1 MVQPAMP
8 IPPRGYKDEALLRS
22 VEELRHVLAGEVSGR
37 QCQWAEEVG
46 QALARV
52 EQGLRQ
58 HLTRAQSPDGPLAEI
73 DGTRP
78 SLVRQA
84 GELCQ
89 EQGDL
94 LEQCQAL
101 QKEVQ
106 WAASAF
112 SSSAD
117 SFAQT
122 AVVPKGNG
130 AGGVPDFGT
139 LRERL
144 ERFADAVQKAKE
156 MEASL
161 VLESVTTDLG
171 AGD

>member
-1 MVQPAMP
+1 M
-8 IPPRGYKDEALLRS
+8 
-22 VEELRHVLAGEVSGR
+22 LAGEINGR
-37 QCQWAEEVG
+37 QRQWAEEVG
-46 QALARV
+46 GALACV

-58 HLTRAQSPDGPLAEI
+58 HLTRARSPDGPLAEI
-73 DGTRP
+73 DDTRP

-89 EQGDL
+89 EEGDL
-94 LEQCQAL
+94 LEHCRAL
-101 QKEVQ
+101 QKDVQ

-112 SSSAD
+112 SPSGD
-117 SFAQT
+117 NFAQT
-122 AVVPKGNG
+122 AVVPKGDG

-144 ERFADAVQKAKE
+144 ERFADRVQKAKE
-156 MEASL
+156 TEAGL
-161 VLESVTTDLG
+161 VLESVNTDLG

>member
-8 IPPRGYKDEALLRS
+8 SPARGNKDEALLRS
-22 VEELRHVLAGEVSGR
+22 LEELRRVSAGEVAGR
-37 QCQWAEEVG
+37 ERTWAEEVG
-46 QALARV
+46 RALACV
-52 EQGLRQ
+52 EQGLGQ
-58 HLTRAQSPDGPLAEI
+58 HLTRAQTPDGPLAEI
-73 DGTRP
+73 DDTRP

-89 EQGDL
+89 EESDL
-94 LEQCQAL
+94 LEQCRAL

-106 WAASAF
+106 WAAGAF
-112 SSSAD
+112 SASAD
-117 SFAQT
+117 NFAQT

-130 AGGVPDFGT
+130 AGGVPDFGA

-144 ERFADAVQKAKE
+144 ERFVEGVEKAKAT
-156 MEASL
+156 EAGL
-161 VLESVTTDLG
+161 VLESVNTDLG